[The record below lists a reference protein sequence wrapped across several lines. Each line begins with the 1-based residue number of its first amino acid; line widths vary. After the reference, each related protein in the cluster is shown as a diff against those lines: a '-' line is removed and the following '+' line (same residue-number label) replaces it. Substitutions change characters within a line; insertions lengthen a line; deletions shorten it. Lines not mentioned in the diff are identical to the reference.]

1 MTCLKTGATH
11 YRAPVLPDKGS
22 AINEFVVYWVLPWV
36 IERVTLQFTSRVYLW
51 WHLEDLCLNRQ
62 IPHSMLEGSITHH
75 AIKKLQFLLKM
86 SNEYRN

>member
-51 WHLEDLCLNRQ
+51 WH
-62 IPHSMLEGSITHH
+62 
-75 AIKKLQFLLKM
+75 
-86 SNEYRN
+86 